1 MARLRLPGFNV
12 SNRRKANWVLGSV
25 EFSPEAA
32 RWSGSGF
39 HGLRSQEKMEGIEKF
54 SLWLVPTFCRN
65 NHGHRCRIARAK
77 GGSFLPT
84 IRQQTE
90 LSRHRRQTRQT
101 RSRGLRNI
109 KNSPGRFGA
118 WSIRIVTVESEE
130 DPRLY
135 NSQAL

>member
-32 RWSGSGF
+32 RWSGSVF
-39 HGLRSQEKMEGIEKF
+39 DGLRSQEKMEGIEKF

-90 LSRHRRQTRQT
+90 LSRHWRADKVA
-101 RSRGLRNI
+101 RSTEHQEQ
-109 KNSPGRFGA
+109 PGRFGA
-118 WSIRIVTVESEE
+118 WSIRIVTLESEE

-135 NSQAL
+135 